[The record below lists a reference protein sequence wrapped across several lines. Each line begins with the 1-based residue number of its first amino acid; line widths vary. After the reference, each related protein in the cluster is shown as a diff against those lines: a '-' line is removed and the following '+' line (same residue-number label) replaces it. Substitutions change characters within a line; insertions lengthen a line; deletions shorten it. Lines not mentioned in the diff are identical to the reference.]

1 MKKELWKGN
10 EAIAEAAI
18 RAGCRCFFGY
28 PITPQ
33 NEIPEYMSAHMPAA
47 GGVFVQ
53 SESEVAAINMVYGAS
68 ASGVRA
74 MTSSSSPGISLKQE
88 GISYLAGAE
97 LPAVIVNMVRGGPGL
112 GSIQPSQCDYYQATR
127 GGGNGDYRTP
137 VLAPSGIQ
145 EATELVQDA
154 FDLADLYRT
163 PVVVLAD
170 GLIGQMME
178 PITWRERQPRPLP
191 EKPWAASGRRGRG
204 ENNFVTSLRLDAAD
218 CEAHNL
224 VLAEKYRQ
232 IAARETRWSGE
243 ALEDAELVL
252 VAYGTMARIAS
263 TAVEALRAQ
272 GIRAGLFR
280 PITLWPFP
288 AQALAGLAEA
298 GHVRALLTVEMS
310 LGQMVDDVR
319 LAVQGRRP
327 VEFFGRTGGMIPQVD
342 EIIRAAKAALGGEGA

>member
-1 MKKELWKGN
+1 MERELWKGN

-18 RAGCRCFFGY
+18 RAGCRGFFGY

-33 NEIPEYMSAHMPAA
+33 NEIPEYMSAHMPEA

-53 SESEVAAINMVYGAS
+53 SESEIAAINMVYGAS

-74 MTSSSSPGISLKQE
+74 MTSSSSPGVSLKQE

-137 VLAPSGIQ
+137 VLAPGNVQ
-145 EATELVQDA
+145 EAVDLVQDA

-178 PITWRERQPRPLP
+178 PITWRERQPRALP
-191 EKPWAASGRRGRG
+191 EKSWAAAGRHGRAH
-204 ENNFVTSLRLDAAD
+204 NNFITSLRVDAPD
-218 CEAHNL
+218 CEAFNL
-224 VLAEKYRQ
+224 RMEEKYRQ
-232 IAARETRWSGE
+232 IASRETRWE
-243 ALEDAELVL
+243 TLCTEDAEIIIA
-252 VAYGTMARIAS
+252 AYGTTARIAS
-263 TAVEALRAQ
+263 TAVEELRAQ

-288 AQALAGLAEA
+288 AQILAELA
-298 GHVRALLTVEMS
+298 AADHVKGVLTVEMS
-310 LGQMVDDVR
+310 CGQMVDDVR
-319 LAVQGRRP
+319 LAVMGRKP
-327 VEFFGRTGGMIPQVD
+327 VEFFGRTGGMIPQVR
-342 EIIRAAKAALGGEGA
+342 EIVDAAKTHLGGWAK